1 MKKMI
6 YENQFDVV
14 VIGGGVSGFAAALS
28 AARNGATTLVLEQ
41 NGYLGGTLTG
51 CGVGPM
57 MTFHAGDKQ
66 VIQGVMQELVDRL
79 IAGGYSVG
87 HVLDSKQYT
96 RTITPFVS
104 EGMKLVMDEML
115 AEAGCT
121 VLFHTA
127 VGAVQTEA
135 SKITGLTVCNK
146 DGLNTVSGKIYIDAS
161 GDGDIATWSGAPMV
175 KGRPEDGASQPLT
188 LKMKYCDV
196 DTKVLKEYVMSNPDK
211 FPHIAPHFEIFS
223 QPIPVDL
230 EGFDEEF
237 KEEKAAG
244 NLSIQRENV
253 LMFGTGREGEYII
266 NTTRIIDHDATD
278 AASLSEAEH
287 IGRKQ
292 AAELDVFLRKHAP
305 GFEHA
310 LLEFTGPS
318 VGIRSSRQLVGSYI
332 LSAEDILVRKEF
344 SDTIAHSGYP
354 IDIHNPKG
362 EGTMSTFMSEPGSY
376 YSIPYGTMV
385 CEEIENLIVTGRCIS
400 TTFEA
405 QAAIRTTP
413 TVGALGQAA
422 GIAATMAIE
431 SGNTSQIDIAELRNK
446 LKEQKAYLE

>member
-1 MKKMI
+1 MQKAI
-6 YENQFDVV
+6 YENQFDVIIV
-14 VIGGGVSGFAAALS
+14 GGGVSGFAAGLS
-28 AARNGATTLVLEQ
+28 AARNGASTLVLEQ

-66 VIQGVMQELVDRL
+66 VIKGVMQELVDNLVSR
-79 IAGGYSVG
+79 GYSVG

-96 RTITPFVS
+96 RTITPFES
-104 EGMKLVMDEML
+104 EGMKLIMDEML
-115 AEAGCT
+115 IEAGCE

-127 VGAVQTEA
+127 VGAVRTEED
-135 SKITGLTVCNK
+135 KIVGLTVCNK

-161 GDGDIATWSGAPMV
+161 GDGDVATWAGAPMV

-196 DTKVLKEYVMSNPDK
+196 DTKMLKDYVMANPER
-211 FPHIAPHFEIFS
+211 FPHLAPHFEIFS
-223 QPIPVDL
+223 QPSPVDL
-230 EGFDEEF
+230 EGFNEEF
-237 KEEKAAG
+237 KVEKEAG

-253 LMFGTGREGEYII
+253 LMFGTGRKGEYII

-278 AASLSEAEH
+278 AASLSDAEQ

-332 LSAEDILVRKEF
+332 LTAEDILSRKEF
-344 SDTIAHSGYP
+344 PDTIAHSGYP

-376 YSIPYGTMV
+376 YSIPYSTMV
-385 CEEIENLIVTGRCIS
+385 CKEIDNLIITGRCIS

-422 GIAATMAIE
+422 GTAAAMAVE
-431 SGNTSQIDIAELRNK
+431 SGNVLTIDTDALRTK
-446 LKEQKAYLE
+446 LREQKAYLE